1 MYINSLDIIRILGFL
16 WVFLH
21 HWQVPILFFKAN
33 GWIGMDLL
41 FTLSG
46 FLITSNFLNKPVI
59 LGKFYFK
66 RILRIW
72 PLYFLYL
79 ILIGRYS
86 ETWSYM
92 LFAGNWRVMLFGWS
106 SFTLV
111 GHLWAISMQ
120 EQFYLVYPIFI
131 KYFKNLTRV
140 LLLGILFSTLL
151 KFYFFNSNDYY
162 LIYMNTFTRLEPF
175 LLGGL
180 VAIYKDKIP
189 KWVSLIIFILGLVS
203 FNFINIRESSNIWIV
218 VFGYLFVAI
227 WCACVLRLILDARFN
242 AMKLASLG
250 FGLYVWH
257 KFGIE
262 LSGGNIA
269 IALIITLVLATL
281 SYFIIE
287 KRFLDLKKL
296 FIFFVTLSLCYSVTS
311 IKAFDPLAVPN
322 NRFGVHI
329 LDTPEIHEAAK
340 LVNSN
345 GGEWGYVTIPMRSN
359 DRNRGKWVKFFLS
372 ARTEKVIPIIRL
384 ATYPDKDVWVT
395 PTVYDLV
402 DFANFLSDM
411 PWPVKNRYVILF
423 NEPNHSNEWGGEI
436 SPSEY
441 VNILIDANRIF
452 KDRSQDYF
460 LLSAGLDMSAP
471 NSPTSMSAFEF
482 LRQMNSYQPE
492 WLSSIDGLSAHAYP
506 NPGFMASPWSQ
517 NRFGILSFKYEMEY
531 LKTNKPIFITETGT
545 LWESGFWPEAFK
557 VWDKSNIVAI
567 TPFVLMAGGGE
578 FAKFSLLDSGG
589 QPKPGYKEIF
599 KLSKILGS
607 PLLSNIQIVSQPQK
621 LIFTS
626 ETFWQ
631 KLVRFFKFEKPK
643 SLSKLKIKDKVIDI
657 ELADTP
663 QSREQGLSGRDGL
676 PTNTGM
682 YFIFE
687 KADRYAFWMKDMKFD
702 LDFIWIENGRVVYLS
717 EHVSNPATI
726 YPPMPVDRVL
736 EVPSDFVQQ
745 NHIAVGDKIEVW

>member
-21 HWQVPILFFKAN
+21 HWQVPVLFIKQN

-46 FLITSNFLNKPVI
+46 FLITSNFIKRNVSLK
-59 LGKFYFK
+59 GFYIK
-66 RILRIW
+66 RVLRIW

-79 ILIGRYS
+79 GIIGHYDQ
-86 ETWSYM
+86 TWPYM
-92 LFAGNWRVMLFGWS
+92 LFAGNWRVMLYSWS
-106 SFTLV
+106 SFGLV

-120 EQFYLVYPIFI
+120 EQFYLVYPLFV
-131 KYFKNLTRV
+131 KLFKNITNV
-140 LLLGILFSTLL
+140 LVFGILFSTLL
-151 KFYFFNSNDYY
+151 KFYFFDPNNYFS
-162 LIYMNTFTRLEPF
+162 IYMNTFTRLEPF
-175 LLGGL
+175 LFGGL
-180 VAIYKDKIP
+180 IAIYKAKIP
-189 KWVSLIIFILGLVS
+189 KYWSLIIFIFGLVV
-203 FNFINIRESSNIWIV
+203 FNFVNIRESNSILIV
-218 VFGYLFVAI
+218 ILGYLFIAI
-227 WCACVLRLILDARFN
+227 WCASIMRLILDIRN
-242 AMKLASLG
+242 WKLEVVSKFASLG

-257 KFGIE
+257 KIGIE
-262 LSGGNIA
+262 FSGGNIF
-269 IALIITLVLATL
+269 IALVITLVLATI
-281 SYFIIE
+281 SYFVFE

-296 FIFFVTLSLCYSVTS
+296 LILFIFFTTSVS
-311 IKAFDPLAVPN
+311 AFDPLAVPN
-322 NRFGVHI
+322 NRIGVHI
-329 LDTPEIHEAAK
+329 LDTLEIHEASK

-345 GGEWGYVTIPMRSN
+345 GGQWGYVTIPMRSN
-359 DRNRGKWVKFFLS
+359 DRDRGKWVKFFLS

-384 ATYPDKDVWVT
+384 ATYPEGSTWVK

-411 PWPVKNRYVILF
+411 PWPVKNRYIILF
-423 NEPNHSNEWGGEI
+423 NEPNHSYEWGGSV
-436 SPSEY
+436 SPLEY
-441 VNILIDANRIF
+441 VNIIIDANRIF

-460 LLSAGLDMSAP
+460 LLTAGLDMSVP
-471 NSPTSMSAFEF
+471 NSKTSMDAFEF
-482 LRQMNSYQPE
+482 LRRMNSFQPG
-492 WLSSIDGLSAHAYP
+492 WLESVDGISTHAYP

-517 NRFGILSFKYEMEY
+517 SRFSILSFKYELDY

-567 TPFVLMAGGGE
+567 TPFVLMAGSGE

-589 QPKPGYKEIF
+589 QPKPGYKDIF
-599 KLSKILGS
+599 KLSKISGS

-643 SLSKLKIKDKVIDI
+643 GLSKLKVGKKVIEI
-657 ELADTP
+657 EISQNDFE
-663 QSREQGLSGRDGL
+663 REQGLSGRDGL

-687 KADRYAFWMKDMKFD
+687 KADRHAFWMKDMKFD
-702 LDFIWIENGRVVYLS
+702 LDFIWIQNGRVVYLS

>member
-1 MYINSLDIIRILGFL
+1 M
-16 WVFLH
+16 H
-21 HWQVPILFFKAN
+21 HIQVPVLFIKQN

-46 FLITSNFLNKPVI
+46 FLITNNFLGRPVN
-59 LGKFYFK
+59 LGKFYIK

-72 PLYFLYL
+72 PLYFVYL
-79 ILIGRYS
+79 ILIGKFS
-86 ETWSYM
+86 ETRPYF
-92 LFAGNWRVMLFGWS
+92 LFVWNWRVMFFGWS
-106 SFTLV
+106 SFNLV

-131 KYFKNLTRV
+131 KYFKNLPKILIV
-140 LLLGILFSTLL
+140 GILISTLL
-151 KFYFFNSNDYY
+151 KFYFFDPNNYY

-175 LLGGL
+175 LAGGL
-180 VAIYKDKIP
+180 LAMYKDKIP
-189 KWVSLIIFILGLVS
+189 RLPSLFIFILGLIS
-203 FNFINIRESSNIWIV
+203 FNLINIRESANIWVV
-218 VFGYLFVAI
+218 VFGYLWVAI
-227 WCACVLRLILDARFN
+227 WCASTLHLILHNSYF
-242 AMKLASLG
+242 KIQLFKHLASLG
-250 FGLYVWH
+250 FGLYIWH
-257 KFGIE
+257 KVGIE
-262 LSGGNIA
+262 LSGGNIY
-269 IALIITLVLATL
+269 IALLITLVLATL

-287 KRFLDLKKL
+287 KKFLDLKKL
-296 FIFFVTLSLCYSVTS
+296 FIFFVTLSLCYSVT
-311 IKAFDPLAVPN
+311 IVKAFDPLAVPN

-329 LDTPEIHEAAK
+329 LDTPEIHEAVK

-359 DRNRGKWVKFFLS
+359 DRNRGKWVKFFLA
-372 ARTEKVIPIIRL
+372 ARSEKVIPIIRL
-384 ATYPDKDVWVT
+384 ATYPDKDVWVA

-411 PWPVKNRYVILF
+411 PWPVKNRYIILF
-423 NEPNHSNEWGGEI
+423 NEPNHSYEWGGNI
-436 SPSEY
+436 SPNEY
-441 VNILIDANRIF
+441 VNLIIDANRIF

-460 LLSAGLDMSAP
+460 LLTAGLDVSVP
-471 NSPTSMSAFEF
+471 NSKTSMDAFEF
-482 LRQMNSYQPE
+482 LRRMNNFQPN
-492 WLSSIDGLSAHAYP
+492 WLESVDGISSHAYS

-517 NRFGILSFKYEMEY
+517 SRFGITGFKYELDY

-567 TPFVLMAGGGE
+567 TPFVLMAGEGE

-589 QPKPGYKEIF
+589 QPKPSYIEIQR
-599 KLSKILGS
+599 LVKIAGS

-621 LIFTS
+621 LLFTS
-626 ETFWQ
+626 ESFWQ

-643 SLSKLKIKDKVIDI
+643 SLSKLKVGKKVIEI
-657 ELADTP
+657 EIAQNDFE
-663 QSREQGLSGRDGL
+663 REQGLSGRDGL

-687 KADRYAFWMKDMKFD
+687 KADRHAFWMKDMKFD
-702 LDFIWIENGRVVYLS
+702 LDFIWIQNGRVVYLS

-745 NHIAVGDKIEVW
+745 NHIAIGDKIEVW